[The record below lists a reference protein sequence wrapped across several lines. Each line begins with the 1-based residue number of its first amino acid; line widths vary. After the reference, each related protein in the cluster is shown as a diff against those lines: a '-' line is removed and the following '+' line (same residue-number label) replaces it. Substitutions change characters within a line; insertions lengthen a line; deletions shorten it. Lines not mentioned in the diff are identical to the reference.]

1 MIEGATSLGA
11 AGGKRNPLHE
21 GDSRNRAI
29 LRAIPDLMF
38 VIDRFGTYLDYHAGD
53 ASELLVEPDQF
64 IGKNVRD
71 VLPPDIAQKSLHS
84 IEQALDSHEP
94 VSLEYSLPLH
104 GELRF
109 YEARI
114 VAFDP
119 QKVLTIV
126 RDVTARRRAED
137 ALEETRRFNRRITE
151 TIPIVIFV
159 YDLEQRRCIY
169 INDRIKAVLGYSA
182 EDVIAMG
189 DRFLWPAMHPDDRW
203 TVHDPL
209 GGCAAANSSEA
220 IERVFRVRHR
230 NGEWRWVHCMA
241 TVFARFEDGRAK
253 QILGTFTDVTA
264 LKRAEQEL
272 HSLSTRLLEV
282 EETEQRRIAR
292 ELHDGTAQLLFAIG
306 ANLANM
312 RKLTGLP
319 ANVIGTLGDCQALV
333 DECLKEV
340 RSLSYLLHHPLLEQA
355 GLPAALE
362 WVAEGFSQRSGIDVE
377 LKIDAS
383 LERLPLPLE
392 RHLFRVVQEG
402 LGNVA
407 RHSGSRKAILRL
419 ERVDDHVR
427 LLIQDFGRGMPAVSS
442 TGSDDKVLGV
452 GIPGMRDR
460 LRHIGGH
467 LNILSSGQGTTLEV
481 IVPVYAENP
490 EPPRPPGRPV
500 TDS

>member
-1 MIEGATSLGA
+1 
-11 AGGKRNPLHE
+11 
-21 GDSRNRAI
+21 
-29 LRAIPDLMF
+29 
-38 VIDRFGTYLDYHAGD
+38 
-53 ASELLVEPDQF
+53 
-64 IGKNVRD
+64 
-71 VLPPDIAQKSLHS
+71 
-84 IEQALDSHEP
+84 
-94 VSLEYSLPLH
+94 
-104 GELRF
+104 
-109 YEARI
+109 
-114 VAFDP
+114 
-119 QKVLTIV
+119 
-126 RDVTARRRAED
+126 
-137 ALEETRRFNRRITE
+137 
-151 TIPIVIFV
+151 
-159 YDLEQRRCIY
+159 
-169 INDRIKAVLGYSA
+169 
-182 EDVIAMG
+182 
-189 DRFLWPAMHPDDRW
+189 
-203 TVHDPL
+203 
-209 GGCAAANSSEA
+209 
-220 IERVFRVRHR
+220 
-230 NGEWRWVHCMA
+230 
-241 TVFARFEDGRAK
+241 
-253 QILGTFTDVTA
+253 VTA

-333 DECLKEV
+333 DECFKEV

-377 LKIDAS
+377 FKIDAS
-383 LERLPLPLE
+383 LERLSLPLE

-467 LNILSSGQGTTLEV
+467 LNIRSSGQGTTLEV
-481 IVPVYAENP
+481 IVPVHAENP
-490 EPPRPPGRPV
+490 EPPRPPGQPV

>member
-1 MIEGATSLGA
+1 MKPGS
-11 AGGKRNPLHE
+11 
-21 GDSRNRAI
+21 S
-29 LRAIPDLMF
+29 
-38 VIDRFGTYLDYHAGD
+38 
-53 ASELLVEPDQF
+53 
-64 IGKNVRD
+64 
-71 VLPPDIAQKSLHS
+71 HS
-84 IEQALDSHEP
+84 
-94 VSLEYSLPLH
+94 
-104 GELRF
+104 
-109 YEARI
+109 
-114 VAFDP
+114 DP

-137 ALEETRRFNRRITE
+137 ALEETRRFNRRVAE

-159 YDLEQRRCIY
+159 YDLEQRRCVY

-230 NGEWRWVHCMA
+230 NGEWRWVHCMV

-253 QILGTFTDVTA
+253 QILGTFTDVTG

-333 DECLKEV
+333 DECFKEV

-362 WVAEGFSQRSGIDVE
+362 WVAEGSASGAASTWSSRSMRPSNACRCRSSVTSS
-377 LKIDAS
+377 AS
-383 LERLPLPLE
+383 SRKGWATSLATQAAGR
-392 RHLFRVVQEG
+392 RS
-402 LGNVA
+402 
-407 RHSGSRKAILRL
+407 SGSS
-419 ERVDDHVR
+419 
-427 LLIQDFGRGMPAVSS
+427 GS
-442 TGSDDKVLGV
+442 TITSGS
-452 GIPGMRDR
+452 
-460 LRHIGGH
+460 
-467 LNILSSGQGTTLEV
+467 
-481 IVPVYAENP
+481 
-490 EPPRPPGRPV
+490 
-500 TDS
+500 